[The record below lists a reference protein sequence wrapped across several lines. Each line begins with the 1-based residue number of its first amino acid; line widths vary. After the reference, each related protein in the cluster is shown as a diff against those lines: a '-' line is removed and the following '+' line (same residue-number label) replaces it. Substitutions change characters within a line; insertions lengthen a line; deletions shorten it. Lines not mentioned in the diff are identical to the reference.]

1 MTLNWIDVDNLSFNC
16 LLLLER
22 EQLSWLPGWL
32 PEIEFTTALSANPA
46 VEWYLRNKNPELSS
60 WVDSVMENEV
70 SNSSTEIRACE
81 IDILCRLNDLI
92 CYAIDPEIYDKL
104 PFLGWDPTELNRLA
118 KFTGKIVLDIGAG
131 TGKLAFIAA
140 QAGAY
145 CVFAVEPVNNLRVY
159 IKKKARNGDFS
170 NVFVSDGLMT
180 DLPFPDDF
188 IDIVM
193 SGHVFG
199 DYPESEY
206 QEMMRVVKSG
216 GMVIL
221 CPGNND
227 KDNEVHAFLV
237 NKGFRWSKFE
247 EPEEGIKRKYWK
259 LV

>member
-1 MTLNWIDVDNLSFNC
+1 LLN
-16 LLLLER
+16 
-22 EQLSWLPGWL
+22 
-32 PEIEFTTALSANPA
+32 
-46 VEWYLRNKNPELSS
+46 
-60 WVDSVMENEV
+60 
-70 SNSSTEIRACE
+70 
-81 IDILCRLNDLI
+81 
-92 CYAIDPEIYDKL
+92 
-104 PFLGWDPTELNRLA
+104 
-118 KFTGKIVLDIGAG
+118 FTGKIVLDIGAG
-131 TGKLAFIAA
+131 TGKLTLIAA
-140 QAGAY
+140 QAGAF

-188 IDIVM
+188 IDIAM